1 MKQIR
6 FFSMLFL
13 SVLMGAV
20 TLTSCGS
27 SGTAT
32 KKEKKTIVLQ
42 EGDKATLTVDETFTT
57 ISLPETMTADEMA
70 MYETDIMG
78 YLSKSNAPITTDGGT
93 WDSYRIYY
101 YMHNSKEW
109 LHQGIYSTPQEIQMS
124 RVKSIRIANE
134 RMRLREFA
142 DEMPLL
148 SNSKEMKSDQ
158 SFQDEISFG
167 NTYYIFIDITL
178 KDQR

>member
-1 MKQIR
+1 MKKIR
-6 FFSMLFL
+6 FYSMMLL
-13 SVLMGAV
+13 SLVMGV
-20 TLTSCGS
+20 SLVSCGS
-27 SGTAT
+27 SNTAT

-42 EGDKATLTVDETFTT
+42 EGDKATLTVDEDYTT
-57 ISLPETMTADEMA
+57 IELPLTQTAEDLA
-70 MYETDIMG
+70 FYETDIMG

-109 LHQGIYSTPQEIQMS
+109 LHQGVYATPQEIQMS
-124 RVKSIRIANE
+124 RVKSIRIANN
-134 RMRLREFA
+134 RMRLREFV
-142 DEMPLL
+142 DEMPLKRD
-148 SNSKEMKSDQ
+148 SKEMKSDQ
-158 SFQDEISFG
+158 GFQDEISFG